1 MAFDTARRGS
11 CFYMDYDPTA
21 GVALLRGQEVK
32 VGANDTTVALATD
45 ANTGIGVMAADYPSD
60 WDGKVSVAMF
70 GSRVELVVG
79 NGTVTAGTRA
89 VSAGNGKFT
98 NAGATPDGRTVRG
111 IFLKTSAVDGDLVP
125 MLVL

>member
-1 MAFDTARRGS
+1 MALDIARRGAA
-11 CFYMDYDPTA
+11 FYMDYDPPA

-45 ANTGIGVMAADYPSD
+45 AFTGIGTAAADYPSD
-60 WDGKVSVAMF
+60 WADKVSVAMY
-70 GSRVELVVG
+70 GSRVELVIG
-79 NGTVTAGTRA
+79 NGTVTAGVRA
-89 VSAGNGKFT
+89 ISAGNGKYT
-98 NAGATPDGRTVRG
+98 NTGATPDGRSVRG